1 MFSKRSPCHQN
12 VTEITV
18 RTNCSWRSTSW
29 LLSLQKENLT
39 APAALLERGD
49 NVVEIAGSCFHK
61 CIEIDV
67 NASVILRVCSVK

>member
-1 MFSKRSPCHQN
+1 MSKRNPCHQN

-29 LLSLQKENLT
+29 LLILEKENLAAT
-39 APAALLERGD
+39 AALLESGE
-49 NVVEIAGSCFHK
+49 NVMGMAGSCSDK
-61 CIEIDV
+61 CVEIDV

>member
-1 MFSKRSPCHQN
+1 MISKRNPCHQN

-29 LLSLQKENLT
+29 LLILEKENLT
-39 APAALLERGD
+39 APAAVLERGEH
-49 NVVEIAGSCFHK
+49 VLEIAGSCSNK